1 MIRPSLVAGA
11 AVTAV
16 CAPRLEPGNRE
27 IERRQ
32 TLDASSLPF
41 HRLVMADLR
50 TESDT
55 DRAALIGA
63 VAASADH
70 AAFIALFEFYA
81 PRIKAQ
87 AMRYGV
93 TADVAEDIAQE
104 AMLSLWRRAGQFDPA
119 RGSASAWVF
128 TIATN
133 ARIDR
138 MRRDRRLAGAVEID
152 AESPLLSVDP
162 VEPSGADAV
171 RLARLVDGLP
181 EEQRRILHLSFF
193 SDVPHSDIAKRLGLP
208 LGTVKSRIRLAIA
221 KLRQALRDD
230 Q

>member
-1 MIRPSLVAGA
+1 MRLARIDSPRQRGAGPSLDGL
-11 AVTAV
+11 
-16 CAPRLEPGNRE
+16 P
-27 IERRQ
+27 Q
-32 TLDASSLPF
+32 PF
-41 HRLVMADLR
+41 HRLAM
-50 TESDT
+50 T
-55 DRAALIGA
+55 DRQTDHEAGRAALIGA
-63 VAASADH
+63 IAASADRG
-70 AAFIALFEFYA
+70 AFIALFEFYA
-81 PRIKAQ
+81 PRLKAQ

-93 TADVAEDIAQE
+93 SADVAEDIVQE

-138 MRRDRRLAGAVEID
+138 MRRDKRLANAVEVD
-152 AESPLLSVDP
+152 PESPLLAVDP
-162 VEPSGADAV
+162 AEASGLDSA
-171 RLARLVDGLP
+171 RLARLMAELP

-193 SDVPHSDIAKRLGLP
+193 SDVPHSEIAKRLGLP
-208 LGTVKSRIRLAIA
+208 LGTVKSRIRLAIT